1 MAKSSG
7 KICQYPLNC
16 ALIYPRVNTMKPL
29 IIVSGLDYTGYKIY
43 NLLKQ
48 QGANVVGIH
57 HRPITVQVDDKIIIG
72 DLRSPIVLMESGIK
86 QASTIVLANGDDAL
100 NVAILTQARILNPK
114 IRIINRIYNQTLGAR
129 LDNTLPDH
137 FSMSVP
143 ALAAPIFAFAASGNQ
158 VIGHLKLFEQTWALH
173 EEIITFDHPWYGLSL
188 AQLWDNLDQM
198 LIYYLPKNSEID
210 LVSAVVNNHLLEL
223 GDHLIVAHKAQ
234 VKPKRWFFV
243 FRWLKVFFN
252 INTYKQY
259 TKSIVMVTLT
269 LLTLIF
275 LATVTYLCVN
285 GNDSPVDALYFS
297 VGMITGAGGKEEVA
311 ESAPDIIKIFTTIM
325 MIVGAGIVGICYALI
340 NDFVLGSRLKQF
352 WDAARVPTKNH
363 YLICGLG
370 NVGMEIVRELHQQGH
385 EIVVMESDYNNRFLR
400 SVRSL
405 GIPVIVEDASLAD
418 TLKAG
423 NVERA
428 NAVVVSTSNDMINVE
443 IALTVKA
450 LTPKTPVI
458 LRVQDNQF
466 AESVKKVFQFE
477 NVLSPIE
484 LATYSF
490 AAAALGGRILGNGM
504 TDDLLWVSLATIIT
518 PNHPFSEKF
527 VKNIATEADFVP
539 LYLSRGKDNIHGW
552 NLLNAQLINN
562 DILYLTMPA
571 TKLDQLWR
579 VSTSSDL
586 VISR

>member
-1 MAKSSG
+1 
-7 KICQYPLNC
+7 
-16 ALIYPRVNTMKPL
+16 MKPL
-29 IIVSGLDYTGYKIY
+29 IIVSALGYTGYKIY

-48 QGANVVGIH
+48 QGANIVGISD
-57 HRPITVQVDDKIIIG
+57 RPIITQVDDKIIVG
-72 DLRSPIVLMESGIK
+72 DLRSPQVLMEAGIK
-86 QASTIVLANGDDAL
+86 QASTIVLASSDDAL
-100 NVAILTQARILNPK
+100 NVAILTQARVLNPK
-114 IRIINRIYNQTLGAR
+114 IRIVNRIYNHTLGAR

-143 ALAAPIFAFAASGNQ
+143 SLAAPIFAFAASGNQ
-158 VIGHLKLFEQTWALH
+158 AIGHLRLFEQTWALH
-173 EEIITFDHPWYGLSL
+173 EEIITREHPWYGLSL

-198 LIYYLPKNSEID
+198 LIYYLPRNSETD
-210 LVSAVVNNHLLEL
+210 LVSAVVNDQVLEL
-223 GDHLIVAHKAQ
+223 GDHLILANKAKVRQ
-234 VKPKRWFFV
+234 KRAFFL

-252 INTYKQY
+252 LNTYKHYAQ
-259 TKSIVMVTLT
+259 SIIMVTLT

-275 LATVTYLCVN
+275 LATFTYLCVN
-285 GNDSPVDALYFS
+285 WEISPVDALYFS

-311 ESAPDIIKIFTTIM
+311 ESAPDVIKVFTAIM

-385 EIVVMESDYNNRFLR
+385 EIVVIESDHSNRFLH

-418 TLKAG
+418 TLQAANIEG
-423 NVERA
+423 A
-428 NAVVVSTSNDMINVE
+428 NAIIVSTSNDMVNVE

-450 LTPKTPVI
+450 LAPKIPVI

-466 AESVKKVFQFE
+466 AESVKQVFQFE
-477 NVLSPIE
+477 NVLSPTE

-504 TDDLLWVSLATIIT
+504 TDDLLWVSLATMIT
-518 PNHPFSEKF
+518 PNHPFCEKI
-527 VKNIATEADFVP
+527 VKNIAKEADFVP
-539 LYLSRGKDNIHGW
+539 LYISRGVHNIHGW
-552 NLLNAQLINN
+552 NLLDTQLTSN
-562 DILYLTMPA
+562 DVLYLTMPA

-579 VSTSSDL
+579 VSPSSPL
-586 VISR
+586 LISR